1 MPTPSQ
7 LRAVQ
12 RHASGATND
21 DFVVHEVVELVDE
34 GEEGFGQEDLLLS
47 SDQQQQEAVARRDAE
62 ARTGVSSSSAA
73 AAAAAAAAS
82 SPSQPK
88 RVITQ
93 STFDAVVR
101 ENIDEL
107 EMEEEEAIAEACAQ
121 FQMQG
126 VSLDGIAT
134 GLRR

>member
-73 AAAAAAAAS
+73 AAAAAAAS